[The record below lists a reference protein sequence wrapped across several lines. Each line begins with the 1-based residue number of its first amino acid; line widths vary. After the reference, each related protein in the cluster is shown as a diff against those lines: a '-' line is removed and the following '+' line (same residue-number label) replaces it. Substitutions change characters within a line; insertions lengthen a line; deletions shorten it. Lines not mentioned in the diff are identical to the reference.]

1 MRIAVYAGSFN
12 PLHIGHL
19 AIMRYL
25 TEERC
30 FDNIYLIV
38 SPKNPL
44 KSSISEKTGKQRYE
58 EAKKAIARHKELN
71 VTVDPIELTMPA
83 PHYTINTLDTLKKRE
98 PENDFTLIIGADN
111 LYEITKWK
119 DFDRILTEYGVC
131 VYPRKGYDLQQI
143 KNRLLKDNPRKKYK
157 IKIITAPLTNIS
169 STEIN
174 EKLSRGEDVTGWL
187 M

>member
-1 MRIAVYAGSFN
+1 
-12 PLHIGHL
+12 
-19 AIMRYL
+19 
-25 TEERC
+25 
-30 FDNIYLIV
+30 
-38 SPKNPL
+38 
-44 KSSISEKTGKQRYE
+44 
-58 EAKKAIARHKELN
+58 
-71 VTVDPIELTMPA
+71 MPA
-83 PHYTINTLDTLKKRE
+83 PHYTINTLDALKKRE